1 MVCFFTLAR
10 SHTKQMQGEC
20 SVDPS
25 LSNGVAAQFAV
36 LGIAPGPLGSLERF
50 LACSPTRNPD
60 GRLIADADLAVHEE
74 VGLLLVRHEGL
85 LVWSVEDGIALGVT
99 RDMPVIVEK
108 ETDLSWMIGL
118 IRHHNMT
125 QENVIMEIHNIAED
139 Q

>member
-1 MVCFFTLAR
+1 MAFATRLLIPETC
-10 SHTKQMQGEC
+10 
-20 SVDPS
+20 
-25 LSNGVAAQFAV
+25 LSKA
-36 LGIAPGPLGSLERF
+36 
-50 LACSPTRNPD
+50 
-60 GRLIADADLAVHEE
+60 ADADLAVHEE

-139 Q
+139 QLDL